1 MLHIIKLNK
10 QDIVLCLVFINSLKS
25 IAQKSSYQ
33 NLCFYYELHSMRMH
47 NHNGLVEKKKKSFT
61 RKLIPTVYCVYLGIL
76 SSCDMEFSGL
86 KVNVIKIC
94 EES

>member
-47 NHNGLVEKKKKSFT
+47 NHNGLVEKKSFT
-61 RKLIPTVYCVYLGIL
+61 RKLDTYCLLCLLRDIIQL
-76 SSCDMEFSGL
+76 
-86 KVNVIKIC
+86 
-94 EES
+94 